1 MRNLKKQKLNLVEII
16 PNENSGIQEDFQ
28 KSLNEISGTLI
39 PSYPKIT
46 RRKFLDIGT
55 ISFLA
60 SFPLLSSASSLINA
74 DSGPQPDPK
83 KLIKNLFLMDGHTHV
98 MSRQL
103 LQGLEF
109 GERYPDGTV
118 DLPRIIEGKLNA
130 LFFSVYTPEPYYPG
144 RHEVKNTFRV
154 VQIALEQLEKNNKFI
169 ELALNASDI
178 RRINKRGKIAAF
190 LDLEGG
196 FDLDGDLNL
205 LRALYRLGLR
215 SLQLTAHNESNGFID
230 SCYGPKKWNGMNEHG
245 RTIVQE
251 MNRLGMLINVAHAS
265 DEAILQVAEASDHP
279 IAYTHGGF
287 RGIVNNIRCISD
299 EGAKAIAKKGGVVG
313 LQFGNTFNN
322 PKYVEWLKLN
332 STAPRGTPPRSDNFS
347 ANLSLK
353 EIDSKEA
360 SSLPFV
366 FKGVMPEEVRM
377 GVDQLARVIDYGVQ
391 LIGEDHVA
399 LGSDLDG
406 GVPLPKE
413 MEDVSDYPAIVK
425 ALIDLG
431 YSETRIRKICGLNWL
446 RLIEKVTEGS

>member
-1 MRNLKKQKLNLVEII
+1 MRNLKKQILNPIEMI
-16 PNENSGIQEDFQ
+16 PDENSGILKDLQNPV
-28 KSLNEISGTLI
+28 SEISETLI
-39 PSYPKIT
+39 PSYSKIS
-46 RRKFLDIGT
+46 RRKFVDIG
-55 ISFLA
+55 IMSFMA
-60 SFPLLSSASSLINA
+60 SLPLLSSASNLINA
-74 DSGPQPDPK
+74 GSGLKPDPQR
-83 KLIKNLFLMDGHTHV
+83 LMKNLFLMDGHTHV

-154 VQIALEQLEKNNKFI
+154 VQLALEQLEKNSQFI

-178 RRINKRGKIAAF
+178 KRINKKGKIAAF

-205 LRALYRLGLR
+205 LKALYRLGLR

-230 SCYGPKKWNGMNEHG
+230 SCYGTKKWGGINEHG

-265 DEAILQVAEASDHP
+265 DEAILQAAEASYHP

-299 EGAKAIAKKGGVVG
+299 EGARAIAKKGGVVG
-313 LQFGNTFNN
+313 IQFGNTFNN
-322 PKYVEWLKLN
+322 PKYVEWLKVN
-332 STAPRGTPPRSDNFS
+332 STAPKGTPPRSDNFS
-347 ANLSLK
+347 GTLSLD

-360 SSLPFV
+360 KSLPFV
-366 FKGVMPEEVRM
+366 FKGVMPDEIRM

-413 MEDVSDYPAIVK
+413 MKDISDYPAIVK

-431 YSETRIRKICGLNWL
+431 YTETRIRKICGLNWL
-446 RLIEKVTEGS
+446 RLIGKVTEGS